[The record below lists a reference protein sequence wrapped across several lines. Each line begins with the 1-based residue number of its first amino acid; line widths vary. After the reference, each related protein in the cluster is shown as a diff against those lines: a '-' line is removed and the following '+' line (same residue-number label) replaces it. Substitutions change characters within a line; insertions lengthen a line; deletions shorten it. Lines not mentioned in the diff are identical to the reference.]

1 MNEGFKISE
10 TPKQEK
16 PPEVA
21 IPTQDLYH
29 RTTQERHL
37 HAIPDQNISYPEE
50 LPLKD
55 KNKYFDAAFENI
67 VGSKKLERLV
77 IKALKRTDVKDMTS
91 FASVMNTFTEYC
103 VSLTD
108 REIDDLLRNF
118 KSGLIKHVNQYRE
131 EFKLSDKDVQDIQM
145 GRLGADTFDESLNTT
160 GVKSVAR
167 FVRARKKL
175 HEVSPQTIPAFYFQD
190 FLDAQHKIDLI
201 ELIEGPD
208 GYIMNLIQIKSKDY
222 KEGEIDTITHA
233 HRRWVN
239 ENAMN
244 MEAFEKNFSIEEKD
258 SFERNNFWETVEGM
272 EIVFI
277 DILTQTIN
285 PTVESV
291 MEKLQLRGLPEGER
305 VWALSHFTQSCL
317 DFLNTFRENND
328 APLTGLQIQ
337 AIEDFFNSILQQV
350 EIIAKQDK
358 DFKGISEIHS
368 ISTNA
373 ETVVYDEVIFNATGS
388 QRKTLKMK

>member
-1 MNEGFKISE
+1 MKESYQPAE
-10 TPKQEK
+10 VPK
-16 PPEVA
+16 PPEVV

-50 LPLKD
+50 LALKD
-55 KNKYFDAAFENI
+55 KSKYFDAAFENI

-91 FASVMNTFTEYC
+91 FASVMNTFTEFC

-108 REIDDLLRNF
+108 KEIDDLLRNF
-118 KSGLIKHVNQYRE
+118 KAGLIKHVNQYRE
-131 EFKLSDKDVQDIQM
+131 EFKLSDRDIQDIQM

-175 HEVSPQTIPAFYFQD
+175 HEISPQTIPAFYFQD

-201 ELIEGPD
+201 ELIEGSD
-208 GYIMNLIQIKSKDY
+208 GYIMNLIQVKSKEY
-222 KEGEIDTITHA
+222 REGEIEIIANA
-233 HRRWVN
+233 HQRWVN

-244 MEAFEKNFSIEEKD
+244 MEAFEKNFTIEEKD

-277 DILTQTIN
+277 DILTQTLT
-285 PTVESV
+285 PSMDSV

-305 VWALSHFTQSCL
+305 VWALSHFAQSCL
-317 DFLNTFRENND
+317 DFLGTFKGNND
-328 APLTGLQIQ
+328 APLTEPQIQ
-337 AIEDFFNSILQQV
+337 AIEDFFKSILQQV
-350 EIIAKQDK
+350 EIVTKQGK

-368 ISTNA
+368 ISTNGA
-373 ETVVYDEVIFNATGS
+373 TIVYDEVIFSASGN
-388 QRKTLKMK
+388 QRKVLKMK